1 MMLNP
6 RTRLSST
13 PRLFLDGYRIGV
25 RSHNDFVNA
34 TLYVRGD
41 TALNGVCHAHR
52 LKSTLPAIFQSDEH
66 MKKDFVRIQNPFYAM
81 NRINGHGFLYKDGDI
96 PSLGFKAQEIEQ
108 IFPFLVE
115 ETNGIKYV
123 SYSPLI
129 AVNWEATKELKQ
141 KLDAL
146 SGQVKQLKQKM
157 DRNNKKPSLRH
168 VHGTHIGN
176 SRVWLKSMFHSPKR
190 PKRRLN
196 RDVIKTKVV

>member
-25 RSHNDFVNA
+25 RSHSDFVNS

-52 LKSTLPAIFQSDEH
+52 LKSTLPGIFQSDEN
-66 MKKDFVRIQNPFYAM
+66 MKKDFVVIQNPFYAM
-81 NRINGHGFLYKDGDI
+81 DRINGLGFSYKDGDI

-115 ETNGIKYV
+115 ETDGIKYV

-129 AVNWEATKELKQ
+129 AVNWEATKELK
-141 KLDAL
+141 KRHDAL
-146 SGQVKQLKQKM
+146 VERVEKLETM
-157 DRNNKKPSLRH
+157 LHKKTRSTRQTPIRF
-168 VHGTHIGN
+168 GKD
-176 SRVWLKSMFHSPKR
+176 WLKKMLHSPKR
-190 PKRRLN
+190 VRRQLRRVN
-196 RDVIKTKVV
+196 VK